1 MKRGVVMV
9 RLIEHK
15 KIIAGCIILILIVF
29 TIVIIMLPQRTT
41 EIKNNIVYMSG
52 YYTEYP
58 DKDDPRYYIEF
69 KNDGTYVLMYDDSRR
84 NEENYD
90 EDGDGSRPIIDM
102 YFGKYKIK
110 NGNFLI
116 KPSEEAGVGFK
127 DTVAVKNNRI
137 NSYEYINYE
146 NDKRTAWRI
155 IQKSKWGKYQLGSLN
170 ADKDSLDKQRPYYT
184 LYNKSD
190 IKKLPSSPEE
200 FRKQFKMDK
209 KAEQERLAE
218 QNR

>member
-1 MKRGVVMV
+1 MV

-15 KIIAGCIILILIVF
+15 RMVAVFIILILLVS
-29 TIVIIMLPQRTT
+29 TIVIIMMPKRTT
-41 EIKNNIVYMSG
+41 EIKNNTVYMSG

-58 DKDDPRYYIEF
+58 DKDDPRYYVEF

-84 NEENYD
+84 YEENYN
-90 EDGDGSRPIIDM
+90 EEGDGSYPLIRI
-102 YFGKYKIK
+102 YFGKYEVQ
-110 NGNFLI
+110 NNRYYI
-116 KPSEEAGVGFK
+116 KPIEGASVGFK
-127 DTVAVKNNRI
+127 DVSSVKKNII
-137 NSYEYINYE
+137 NGYGHRNYIN
-146 NDKRTAWRI
+146 DKSVVGMI
-155 IQKSKWGKYQLGSLN
+155 LVKSKRGHYILGNLN
-170 ADKDSLDKQRPYYT
+170 PDRTSYNEDRNYYT

-200 FRKQFKMDK
+200 FRKQFKMNK